1 MVSQSS
7 SVGYTIM
14 GKTADLTVVQK
25 TTIDTLHKEG
35 KTQKV
40 IAKEAGCSQSSVSK
54 HINREAKGRK
64 RCGRKKCTSNR
75 DNRTL
80 ERIVKQNPFKNVGE
94 IHKEWTAAGVSASR
108 TTTHRRM
115 QDMGSC
121 KPLLN
126 NRQRQ
131 KRLAWAKDKKD
142 WTAAEWSK
150 VMFSD
155 ESKFCISFGNQGPR
169 VWRKRGEAQNPRC
182 LRSSVKFPQSV
193 MVWGAMS
200 SAGVGP
206 LCFLRSKVNT
216 AVYQEVFRA
225 LHASCCWPLYGD
237 ADFIFQQD
245 LAPAHSAKATSTWF
259 KDHGI
264 PVLNWP
270 ANSPDLNPIENL
282 WGIVKR
288 KMRYARPNNAEE
300 LKATIRATWAL
311 ITRAVAITAIS
322 QYRAF
327 ESITA
332 EECNNRSNRDISF
345 FFFFFLRLCPS
356 RFILSAYVLNIS
368 NDNNVYHAD
377 LYRGSVNLHLTSLN
391 RQRMREIDWARVIT
405 WVCPS
410 GGVYLWKQ
418 VVMSKESEICLNNDA
433 LLVSWAFKGG
443 AQS

>member
-1 MVSQSS
+1 
-7 SVGYTIM
+7 
-14 GKTADLTVVQK
+14 
-25 TTIDTLHKEG
+25 
-35 KTQKV
+35 
-40 IAKEAGCSQSSVSK
+40 
-54 HINREAKGRK
+54 
-64 RCGRKKCTSNR
+64 
-75 DNRTL
+75 
-80 ERIVKQNPFKNVGE
+80 
-94 IHKEWTAAGVSASR
+94 
-108 TTTHRRM
+108 M
-115 QDMGSC
+115 QDMGFRVHV

-216 AVYQEVFRA
+216 AVYQEVLEHFMLPAADQLYEMQISFSNRTWH
-225 LHASCCWPLYGD
+225 LHTVPKL
-237 ADFIFQQD
+237 
-245 LAPAHSAKATSTWF
+245 PVTWF

-311 ITRAVAITAIS
+311 ITPEQCHRLIDSMPRRIAAVIQAKGAPTKYWVLYMLIL
-322 QYRAF
+322 F
-327 ESITA
+327 M
-332 EECNNRSNRDISF
+332 
-345 FFFFFLRLCPS
+345 
-356 RFILSAYVLNIS
+356 FILFSWPRFLKILS
-368 NDNNVYHAD
+368 
-377 LYRGSVNLHLTSLN
+377 LYWS
-391 RQRMREIDWARVIT
+391 
-405 WVCPS
+405 
-410 GGVYLWKQ
+410 
-418 VVMSKESEICLNNDA
+418 
-433 LLVSWAFKGG
+433 
-443 AQS
+443 

>member
-14 GKTADLTVVQK
+14 GRLLTWQLSKRRPLTPCTRRARHKRSLQK
-25 TTIDTLHKEG
+25 RLAVHR
-35 KTQKV
+35 
-40 IAKEAGCSQSSVSK
+40 AVSK
-54 HINREAKGRK
+54 HINGEAKGRK
-64 RCGRKKCTSNR
+64 RCGRKSVQAIGITAPWRGLWNKTHSKMWGR
-75 DNRTL
+75 FTKSGLQLDQEPLRTD
-80 ERIVKQNPFKNVGE
+80 VCKT
-94 IHKEWTAAGVSASR
+94 WVSAVAFLVSS
-108 TTTHRRM
+108 H
-115 QDMGSC
+115 S
-121 KPLLN
+121 LN

-193 MVWGAMS
+193 MVWGAMP

-216 AVYQEVFRA
+216 AIYQEILEHFMLPA
-225 LHASCCWPLYGD
+225 ADQLYGD

-288 KMRYARPNNAEE
+288 KMRYTRPNNAEE

-311 ITRAVAITAIS
+311 ITPE
-322 QYRAF
+322 Q
-327 ESITA
+327 
-332 EECNNRSNRDISF
+332 CH
-345 FFFFFLRLCPS
+345 RLIDSC
-356 RFILSAYVLNIS
+356 
-368 NDNNVYHAD
+368 HA
-377 LYRGSVNLHLTSLN
+377 
-391 RQRMREIDWARVIT
+391 
-405 WVCPS
+405 
-410 GGVYLWKQ
+410 
-418 VVMSKESEICLNNDA
+418 A
-433 LLVSWAFKGG
+433 LL
-443 AQS
+443 Q

>member
-64 RCGRKKCTSNR
+64 RCDRKKCTSNR
-75 DNRTL
+75 DNHTL

-108 TTTHRRM
+108 TTTHRRI
-115 QDMGSC
+115 QDMGFSC
-121 KPLLN
+121 RIPCVKPLLN

-169 VWRKRGEAQNPRC
+169 VWRKRGEAQNPSC
-182 LRSSVKFPQSV
+182 LSVKSV
-193 MVWGAMS
+193 MVWVDMS

-216 AVYQEVFRA
+216 AIYQEVLEHRLSDEMLNRGPDSLWSLKIPWHVSTRSLEHFMLPA
-225 LHASCCWPLYGD
+225 ADQLYGD

-270 ANSPDLNPIENL
+270 ANSPDLNPIEKL

-311 ITRAVAITAIS
+311 ITPEQCHRLIDSMPRRIVAVIQA
-322 QYRAF
+322 
-327 ESITA
+327 
-332 EECNNRSNRDISF
+332 
-345 FFFFFLRLCPS
+345 
-356 RFILSAYVLNIS
+356 
-368 NDNNVYHAD
+368 
-377 LYRGSVNLHLTSLN
+377 
-391 RQRMREIDWARVIT
+391 
-405 WVCPS
+405 
-410 GGVYLWKQ
+410 
-418 VVMSKESEICLNNDA
+418 
-433 LLVSWAFKGG
+433 KG
-443 AQS
+443 APTKY

>member
-94 IHKEWTAAGVSASR
+94 ITKSGLQLDQEPLRTDVCKTWVSAVAFLV
-108 TTTHRRM
+108 
-115 QDMGSC
+115 

-126 NRQRQ
+126 NRQHQ

-169 VWRKRGEAQNPRC
+169 VHVA
-182 LRSSVKFPQSV
+182 
-193 MVWGAMS
+193 WG
-200 SAGVGP
+200 
-206 LCFLRSKVNT
+206 
-216 AVYQEVFRA
+216 
-225 LHASCCWPLYGD
+225 
-237 ADFIFQQD
+237 
-245 LAPAHSAKATSTWF
+245 
-259 KDHGI
+259 
-264 PVLNWP
+264 PV
-270 ANSPDLNPIENL
+270 
-282 WGIVKR
+282 
-288 KMRYARPNNAEE
+288 
-300 LKATIRATWAL
+300 
-311 ITRAVAITAIS
+311 
-322 QYRAF
+322 
-327 ESITA
+327 
-332 EECNNRSNRDISF
+332 
-345 FFFFFLRLCPS
+345 
-356 RFILSAYVLNIS
+356 
-368 NDNNVYHAD
+368 
-377 LYRGSVNLHLTSLN
+377 
-391 RQRMREIDWARVIT
+391 
-405 WVCPS
+405 
-410 GGVYLWKQ
+410 
-418 VVMSKESEICLNNDA
+418 
-433 LLVSWAFKGG
+433 
-443 AQS
+443 